1 MFPIIDQRGNV
12 IAFGGRVMD
21 DSKPKYL
28 NSPETTIFH
37 KGRNLFALNL
47 ARKTKNDYFILA
59 EGYMDVIALHQAGF
73 DSAVASLGTTLT
85 DEQARMIARHTK
97 NVVISYDADGAG
109 QAASQRA
116 IDILKKADLS
126 VKVLKMPGAK
136 DPDEFIRE
144 KGPDA
149 FRRLIEHSE
158 NHNAYRLEAI
168 AASST
173 SKRTSSASNS
183 AARMLA
189 AIDGAV
195 EREVYAGRAAQMAGV
210 SKDAMEVEVK
220 RALAI
225 RRKQQRT
232 AQHREIRAP
241 AQAAQPKDRTLHY
254 PDIVSARAEEGIL
267 ALIFNDSTLL
277 SYLADKI
284 TPQDFTAPV
293 LRKLFAHAQNLYSAG
308 RPVTIGAFEGY
319 LEQNELSLLAR
330 IADMP
335 VPAQRE
341 RAIDDYIQKIREQA
355 LRRSAPQQTVSGED
369 PLLAKAKLKA
379 KK

>member
-1 MFPIIDQRGNV
+1 
-12 IAFGGRVMD
+12 
-21 DSKPKYL
+21 
-28 NSPETTIFH
+28 
-37 KGRNLFALNL
+37 
-47 ARKTKNDYFILA
+47 
-59 EGYMDVIALHQAGF
+59 MDVIALHQAGF
-73 DSAVASLGTTLT
+73 DSAVASLGTALT

-97 NVVISYDADGAG
+97 NIVISYDADGAG

-168 AASST
+168 AA
-173 SKRTSSASNS
+173 KFDLEEDEQRVEFLRE

-293 LRKLFAHAQNLYSAG
+293 LRKLFAHAQNLYTAG

-355 LRRSAPQQTVSGED
+355 LRQRAPQQTLSGED